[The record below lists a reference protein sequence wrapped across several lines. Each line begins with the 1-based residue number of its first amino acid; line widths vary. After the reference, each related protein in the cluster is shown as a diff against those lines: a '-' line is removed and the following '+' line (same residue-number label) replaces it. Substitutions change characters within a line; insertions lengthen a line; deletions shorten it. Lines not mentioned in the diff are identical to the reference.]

1 MQFTIMV
8 FSCKNIIIV
17 NFVIFFVL
25 CGKIV
30 IFGFFLENKFFLY
43 IFYYTCYFY
52 HFIFGLFI
60 IIYLFLMFF

>member
-30 IFGFFLENKFFLY
+30 IFGFFLENKFFY
-43 IFYYTCYFY
+43 IF
-52 HFIFGLFI
+52 FI
-60 IIYLFLMFF
+60 ILVIFIILYLVYLSSFIYF